1 MVTTT
6 PTTEL
11 NAPSLR
17 ARFDALTAALTTL
30 EVGDGRWVMASTPDL
45 ARSFTL
51 LLRRADNTNTYVL
64 GRDQQPVSL
73 DTAADGRT
81 VSIAWGPVRAEDGVE
96 HDIRL
101 VGTVAVDG
109 DGLVWR
115 MDIDNRS
122 QLIVENVLWPQL
134 GDVRPS
140 DPTASV
146 TSFCYQ
152 YAGARRRTLWPTFT
166 NVYGYFGV
174 ERPTMVNEPTPWV
187 GNPMAPFM
195 LLESGA
201 AGLYLGVDAGVTD
214 LVVWRA
220 ELEPGYGESISS
232 AAPRGDRVGSKPVAV
247 RFDVAHLPYI
257 TPGEQRSLPPIRLE
271 GYAGDWH
278 NGTDVYIRRRESWQV
293 DAPLPAWTT
302 DVHAWQQVQLNSPE
316 DERRYTFADLPAIAQ
331 ECADRGVAAIQ
342 VVGWNQGGQDQNN
355 PSHTPDPAL
364 GGAEALKQA
373 VAECHAVGVRVVL
386 FTKFT
391 WADRAT
397 ERFRQELISSA
408 IKDPYGDYYMHP
420 GYRYRTVT
428 QLLDINTKRLVP
440 MCFADPSYQA
450 VCDAEFAKVLEIG
463 ADGMLFDECLHHGPA
478 LLCFDQGHGH
488 RYGDPAYG
496 HDVELAS
503 RLRAAADQANPQ
515 FLFAG
520 EACYDGEFAAYQLS
534 YHRSED
540 VRHLPLMRYL
550 RPQTPLM
557 TAATGFDDRNM
568 INQCLLYRY
577 IVSYEPYNF
586 KGRLPDMPLTV
597 AYGRQM
603 DAARGELRAWFWDG
617 TFRDTVGA
625 TVVDAHSGKPH
636 HPYAVY
642 RRAGGDELG
651 VVVANYEADDSV
663 DVRLD
668 IEGSTGPYAARSVD
682 DPSWHDVGEVL
693 TVSPRSAV
701 MVLPAGS
708 VPAPSRN

>member
-1 MVTTT
+1 MPSARREMVTTT

-220 ELEPGYGESISS
+220 ELEPGFGESISS

-257 TPGEQRSLPPIRLE
+257 TPGEQRSLP
-271 GYAGDWH
+271 
-278 NGTDVYIRRRESWQV
+278 
-293 DAPLPAWTT
+293 
-302 DVHAWQQVQLNSPE
+302 
-316 DERRYTFADLPAIAQ
+316 AIGQ